1 MDIHLGHSSQNNE
14 AALIHGAHSTLS
26 DQPKQHYHI
35 FVVHQITFT
44 YYEVIRSNLMLV
56 LEVKKQVIITTSDN
70 NNN

>member
-1 MDIHLGHSSQNNE
+1 MVHTLHFLTNPNNTTTY
-14 AALIHGAHSTLS
+14 L
-26 DQPKQHYHI
+26 
-35 FVVHQITFT
+35 FVVHQITFM